1 MKKQQQTQTI
11 FYACL
16 WTHTVLQRESIRET
30 RTRIY
35 FDQHRDGSEVGYNK
49 ESIAGRY
56 FNTEKEAVE
65 FLKSELL
72 KDIERHEKIL
82 AHKKSRFEDLEN
94 QTT

>member
-16 WTHTVLQRESIRET
+16 WTHTVLQREAIRQT

-56 FNTEKEAVE
+56 FNTEKEAIE
-65 FLKSELL
+65 FLKLELL
-72 KDIERHEKIL
+72 KDIERYEKIL
-82 AHKKSRFEDLEN
+82 AYKKFRLENLEN